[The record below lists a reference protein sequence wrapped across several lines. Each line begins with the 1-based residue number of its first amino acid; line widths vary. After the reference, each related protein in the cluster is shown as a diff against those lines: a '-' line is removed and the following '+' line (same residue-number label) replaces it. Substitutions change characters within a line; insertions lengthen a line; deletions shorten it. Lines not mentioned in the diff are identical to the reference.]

1 MNSVLLLG
9 LHSRHPITQTSS
21 SPGPEWSTGLP
32 PGHCLLPGCD
42 LILCLFSPE
51 HPPGHSTAVPAF
63 PQGSGLAFLGEFSQL
78 CKILPVNQ
86 SHSGHGMAFAL
97 LNSSWKW
104 PTAWTSS
111 DQAAGS
117 GWISGAGAASS
128 PRPWLSPPSP
138 ERSVL
143 CGCSDRPCISAPVAL
158 GQHVAKHR
166 PCGAVLHT
174 TPRFCPS
181 SGCSFPVLFPHFL
194 SAAWN
199 IPMVLTYPKPYQ
211 ANNI

>member
-1 MNSVLLLG
+1 MNSLLLLG

-21 SPGPEWSTGLP
+21 SPGPEWSTDLP

-51 HPPGHSTAVPAF
+51 HPPRHSTAVPAY
-63 PQGSGLAFLGEFSQL
+63 PKGSGLAFLGEFSQL
-78 CKILPVNQ
+78 CRILPVNQ

-97 LNSSWKW
+97 LNSSRKW

-128 PRPWLSPPSP
+128 PSTMALSYFSREKHPLWLLRQALHCCPRGAGTARGQAQATWRSLAYNSSFLPFQRPLLPRPLSPLSFCWM
-138 ERSVL
+138 EHSHGL
-143 CGCSDRPCISAPVAL
+143 DIS
-158 GQHVAKHR
+158 
-166 PCGAVLHT
+166 
-174 TPRFCPS
+174 
-181 SGCSFPVLFPHFL
+181 
-194 SAAWN
+194 
-199 IPMVLTYPKPYQ
+199 
-211 ANNI
+211 

>member
-1 MNSVLLLG
+1 MSSVLLLG

-128 PRPWLSPPSP
+128 PSTMALSSFSREKRPLWLLRQALHFCPRGTGTARGQAQAMWGSLAYNSSFLPFQRLLLPRPLSPLSFCCM
-138 ERSVL
+138 EHSHGL
-143 CGCSDRPCISAPVAL
+143 DIS
-158 GQHVAKHR
+158 
-166 PCGAVLHT
+166 
-174 TPRFCPS
+174 
-181 SGCSFPVLFPHFL
+181 
-194 SAAWN
+194 
-199 IPMVLTYPKPYQ
+199 
-211 ANNI
+211 